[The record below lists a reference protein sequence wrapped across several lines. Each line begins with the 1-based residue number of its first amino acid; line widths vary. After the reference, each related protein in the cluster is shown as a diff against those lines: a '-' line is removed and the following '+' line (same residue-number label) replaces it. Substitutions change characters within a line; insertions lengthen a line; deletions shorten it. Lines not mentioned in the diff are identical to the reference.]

1 MTDPIVNRVAES
13 ALITFD
19 LEKLYQIGIRQS
31 IDLSQWLEQGLLLK
45 EKEFRTQLK
54 AHDWSAY
61 QDQFIALHC
70 STEAILPA
78 WASLLVMTHLQPYA
92 RKVVL
97 GSLNDLEVQL
107 FVEEIQLLDVT
118 PYKDQPLIIKGCSD
132 KTVPQD
138 AYVQLIAKLQPVVK
152 SLFYG
157 EAGICRER
165 RKAESEEEAAG

>member
-1 MTDPIVNRVAES
+1 MADTIVNRVADS

-19 LEKLYQIGIRQS
+19 LEQFYQIGQRQT
-31 IDLSQWLEQGLLLK
+31 IDLSQWLDRGLVLK
-45 EKEFRTQLK
+45 EKEFRAQLR

-70 STEAILPA
+70 STDAILPA
-78 WASLLVMTHLQPYA
+78 WAPLLVSAFLQPHA

-97 GSLNDLEVQL
+97 GTLEDLELQL
-107 FVEEIQLLDVT
+107 YTEEIVLLDVT
-118 PYKDQPLIIKGCSD
+118 PFKDKPIIIKGCSD
-132 KTVPQD
+132 KIVPKD

-157 EAGICRER
+157 EACSAVPLF
-165 RKAESEEEAAG
+165 KKKK

>member
-19 LEKLYQIGIRQS
+19 LEKLYQIGNRQT

-45 EKEFRTQLK
+45 EKEFRAQLK

-78 WASLLVMTHLQPYA
+78 WASLLVMTHLQPFA

-107 FVEEIQLLDVT
+107 FAEEIQLLDVT

-157 EAGICRER
+157 EACSSVPLF
-165 RKAESEEEAAG
+165 KKKK

>member
-13 ALITFD
+13 VLITFD

-157 EAGICRER
+157 EACSSVPLF
-165 RKAESEEEAAG
+165 KKKK

>member
-19 LEKLYQIGIRQS
+19 LEKLYQIGNRQT

-45 EKEFRTQLK
+45 EKEFRAQLK

-78 WASLLVMTHLQPYA
+78 WASLLVMTHLQPFA

-97 GSLNDLEVQL
+97 GSLNNLEVQL
-107 FVEEIQLLDVT
+107 FAEEIQLLDVT

-157 EAGICRER
+157 EACSSVPLF
-165 RKAESEEEAAG
+165 KKKK